1 MATLKDI
8 ADLAKVS
15 TATVSRVLNQD
26 ETLSVGKETR
36 ERIWQI
42 AEQLQYKKIKKKTP
56 QRKILVIQWYSQ
68 AEELDDLY
76 YQSIRLAV
84 EKEAAKKNL
93 ITANLF
99 QEVPDE
105 IDEDIKGIC
114 AIGKFSQQQV
124 EELQALNRPLCF
136 VDSDQ
141 TSLEED
147 SVVVDFHFAI
157 RMIVD
162 RIISLGHEKIGFLG
176 GKEYTQDKAYV
187 LDDSRESL
195 FRQSLKQLKL
205 YQPDFFYTGDF
216 STESGEAMMKKAIA
230 DHGDALPT
238 LFFAANDSIAIGAMR
253 VLQDAQIQVPERVS
267 ILGFNDS
274 NVARYVYPALTT
286 MKVDTAEMG
295 ASGISLLL
303 DRMDS
308 KREIAKKLSLSTTF
322 MERESTKH
330 AATFE

>member
-8 ADLAKVS
+8 ADLANVS

-36 ERIWQI
+36 EKIWQI
-42 AEQLQYKKIKKKTP
+42 AEELQYNKIKKKTP

-84 EKEAAKKNL
+84 EKEATKRNL

-99 QEVPDE
+99 QEVPEE

-114 AIGKFSQQQV
+114 AIGKFSKQQV
-124 EELQALNRPLCF
+124 ETLKVFKLPLCF
-136 VDSDQ
+136 IDSDQ

-162 RIISLGHEKIGFLG
+162 RVISLGHEKIGFLG
-176 GKEYTQDKAYV
+176 GTEYTQDKAYV

-205 YQPDFFYTGDF
+205 YQPNYFYSGNF
-216 STESGEAMMKKAIA
+216 STESGEEMMKQAIV
-230 DHGDALPT
+230 DHGDTLPT

-253 VLQDAQIQVPERVS
+253 VLQDAGIKVPEKVS
-267 ILGFNDS
+267 VIGFNDS
-274 NVARYVYPALTT
+274 NVARYVHPSLTT
-286 MKVDTAEMG
+286 MNVDTAEMG
-295 ASGISLLL
+295 ASGVGLLL

-308 KREIAKKLSLSTTF
+308 KRIIAKKVSLSTTY

-330 AATFE
+330 AAHSE